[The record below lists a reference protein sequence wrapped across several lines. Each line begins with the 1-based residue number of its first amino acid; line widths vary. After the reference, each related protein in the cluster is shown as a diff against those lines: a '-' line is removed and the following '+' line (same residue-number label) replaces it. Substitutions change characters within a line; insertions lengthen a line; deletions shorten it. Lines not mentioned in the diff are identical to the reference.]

1 MIGATCHDGVV
12 PDNMRR
18 VEQIVAELPETQR
31 VDVSAWDGHPTFRV
45 RKKTFLFADIEAT
58 SLTVKLDREE
68 AQAVA
73 TTDPDVESAG
83 YGLGRSGWVKVQV
96 TDPDEER
103 WAQLREWIRT
113 SYVRV
118 APKTLGRAV
127 EAADGL
133 S

>member
-1 MIGATCHDGVV
+1 MIGATCHDGLV

-18 VEQIVAELPETQR
+18 VEHIVAELPEAQR
-31 VDVSAWDGHPTFRV
+31 VDVAAWDGQPTFRV
-45 RKKTFLFADIEAT
+45 RKKTFIFTDAEAT
-58 SLTVKLDREE
+58 SLTVKLDLEE

-73 TTDPDVESAG
+73 ASDPDAEAAG

-103 WAQLREWIRT
+103 WAQLREWIRM

-127 EAADGL
+127 EATDGL

>member
-1 MIGATCHDGVV
+1 M
-12 PDNMRR
+12 
-18 VEQIVAELPETQR
+18 
-31 VDVSAWDGHPTFRV
+31 

-58 SLTVKLDREE
+58 SLTVKLDLEE